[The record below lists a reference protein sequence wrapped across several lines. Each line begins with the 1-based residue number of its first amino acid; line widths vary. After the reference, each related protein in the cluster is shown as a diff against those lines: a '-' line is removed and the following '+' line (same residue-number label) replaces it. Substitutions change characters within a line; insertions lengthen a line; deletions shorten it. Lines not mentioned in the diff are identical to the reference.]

1 MFLSSRSSIL
11 RLRLLALKSRRCKTG
26 PEQKAFCPEA
36 FLNIVADKLSSTAV
50 QFINV
55 SRPEEAKNRHCSRPC
70 QDLSSAS

>member
-11 RLRLLALKSRRCKTG
+11 RLRLLSLKSRRCKAG

-36 FLNIVADKLSSTAV
+36 FLNVVADKLSSSAV

-55 SRPEEAKNRHCSRPC
+55 RFSLA
-70 QDLSSAS
+70 LSFAFSIRLLMISLYV